1 MLLSSQYIFFALSD
15 DEDCIECESILEVL
29 ELIDDEADSFGIDF
43 VKNDEPQTAKIYNVY
58 KVPALV
64 YFR

>member
-1 MLLSSQYIFFALSD
+1 M
-15 DEDCIECESILEVL
+15 EVL

-43 VKNDEPQTAKIYNVY
+43 VKNDDPQTAKLYNVY